1 MMDAALTEALNLLQE
16 ECGEL
21 IVISSKVKRF
31 GAQSE
36 NPEQPGLTA
45 LDRLIQ
51 EMGDVQC
58 LMHMVQLQLCIT
70 DVQLQQ
76 AVQKKQEKLNKY
88 SKHLGESHAL
98 QNNSGG

>member
-51 EMGDVQC
+51 EIGDVQC
-58 LMHMVQLQLCIT
+58 LMHLVQQYLSIT
-70 DVQLQQ
+70 DHELMQAREQKLAKLKIFSQLP
-76 AVQKKQEKLNKY
+76 LN
-88 SKHLGESHAL
+88 
-98 QNNSGG
+98 